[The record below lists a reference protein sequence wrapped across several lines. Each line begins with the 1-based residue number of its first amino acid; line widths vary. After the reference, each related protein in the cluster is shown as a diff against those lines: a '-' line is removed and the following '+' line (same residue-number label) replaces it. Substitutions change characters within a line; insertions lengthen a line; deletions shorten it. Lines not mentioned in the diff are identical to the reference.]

1 MDALPFANSRAR
13 YQSRMIPIDD
23 FRSYE
28 EGNVQKSYS
37 NKRNEFE
44 KTLDKYI
51 FLQKIIENLRR
62 NKGKE
67 FFG

>member
-23 FRSYE
+23 FRSFE
-28 EGNVQKSYS
+28 EANVQKSYS